1 MSKSVTICEVGP
13 RDGLQN
19 QKQLLTTE
27 AKVEF
32 VERTIA
38 AGIKR
43 IEVTSFV
50 NPKRVPQMA
59 DADQVMAGLKARW
72 KDGITYI
79 GLAVNKKGAD
89 RAIEAGCNEI
99 GYAMAASQT
108 FNIKNAG
115 MSVDDGIAQ
124 WKEIRAETKARGL
137 RATCTFGTSFG
148 CPFEGEISADYIIDL
163 CKRVADAD
171 EIALADTVGVGV
183 PTQVLDLFGRLKEA
197 VPGVP
202 MRAHFHNTR
211 NTGFANAYAAVEAG
225 VQTLDAS
232 IGGIG
237 GCPFAPRATGNISTE
252 DLVYMLNRMGV
263 HTGVDIEQLIDS
275 AVWIEQQLGTPVP
288 SMLAKAGNFPPKAAA
303 AQSAA

>member
-1 MSKSVTICEVGP
+1 MVKRVTLCEVGP

-19 QKQLLTTE
+19 QKQLLSTE
-27 AKVEF
+27 AKIEF
-32 VERTIA
+32 VERAIA
-38 AGIKR
+38 AGIRR

-99 GYAMAASQT
+99 GYAMAASAT

-137 RATCTFGTSFG
+137 RATATFGTAFG
-148 CPFEGEISADYIIDL
+148 CPFEGDISADTIIEL

-183 PTQVLDLFGRLKEA
+183 PSQVTDLFGRLRDA
-197 VPGVP
+197 VPHVP

-263 HTGVDIEQLIDS
+263 ETGADIEQLIAA
-275 AVWIEQQLGTPVP
+275 AVWIEEQLGTAVP
-288 SMLAKAGNFPPKAAA
+288 SMLAKAGNFPPKPSA

>member
-1 MSKSVTICEVGP
+1 MGKSVTICEVGP

-27 AKVEF
+27 AKIEF
-32 VERTIA
+32 VERSIA

-59 DADQVMAGLKARW
+59 DADQVMAGLKTRW
-72 KDGITYI
+72 KNGITYI

-137 RATCTFGTSFG
+137 RATATFGTSFG
-148 CPFEGEISADYIIDL
+148 CPFEGEISPDHILDL

-171 EIALADTVGVGV
+171 EVALADTVGVGV
-183 PTQVLDLFGRLKEA
+183 PTQVLDLFGRLREA

-263 HTGVDIEQLIDS
+263 ETGVDIEQLIDS

-288 SMLAKAGNFPPKAAA
+288 SMLAKAGNFPPKQNA